1 LQRETT
7 QCTFKNGLNQSDR
20 IRRDSSIALEKPI
33 GEERRCTLGVVVVKC
48 FRCGSEN
55 PDGAVSCRNCGIA
68 LLTVPGPQL
77 EPIWTAG
84 QRAILKAIG
93 LIASFVVMVIGILLI
108 GTSQRVGGYYP
119 FFWDEA
125 QLEWG
130 ILLTML
136 GAILLVVGL
145 VSIVVS
151 RKVKGA

>member
-1 LQRETT
+1 MVHWFGGRGTHTSESSTSYWSQLQRETT

-55 PDGAVSCRNCGIA
+55 TDGAVSCRNCGVA
-68 LLTVPGPQL
+68 LLTVPGPRP

-125 QLEWG
+125 QLEW
-130 ILLTML
+130 
-136 GAILLVVGL
+136 
-145 VSIVVS
+145 
-151 RKVKGA
+151 